1 VVAAALL
8 AAACGDG
15 AAGIT
20 TVPVEI
26 TSAATTVPGAAATE
40 PAATTV
46 GAASPTWLDPGA
58 ERREAMVAGQI
69 EARGIG
75 DPLVL
80 EAMRTVP
87 RDRFVPPE
95 YRDLAYDDHP
105 LPIGF
110 GQTISQPYMVAL
122 MTEELGVGAGDT
134 VLEIGTGSGYQAAI
148 LAEMGV
154 TVFTIEIIEEL
165 AAGADAVL
173 ESLGYEVA
181 VRHGDGY
188 WGWEEEA
195 PFDAIVVTAAP
206 DHVPQPLL
214 DQLAPGAVM
223 VIPVG
228 PPGAVQTLWR
238 FTIDPDTGER
248 LAEGLGAVRFVPFT
262 RDQ

>member
-1 VVAAALL
+1 MPGLVATLDGVQRCGAVVAVVLL
-8 AAACGDG
+8 AAACGG
-15 AAGIT
+15 EAT
-20 TVPVEI
+20 T
-26 TSAATTVPGAAATE
+26 TSAFGTTSTATTV
-40 PAATTV
+40 
-46 GAASPTWLDPGA
+46 LDPGA
-58 ERREAMVAGQI
+58 ERRQAMVAGQI
-69 EARGIG
+69 EARGIA

-80 EAMRTVP
+80 QAMRAVP
-87 RDRFVPPE
+87 RDRFVPSE

-110 GQTISQPYMVAL
+110 GQTISQPFMVAL
-122 MTEELGVGAGDT
+122 MTEQLGVGPGDS
-134 VLEIGTGSGYQAAI
+134 VLEVGTGSGYQAAI

-165 AAGADAVL
+165 AARAETVL
-173 ESLGYEVA
+173 ESLGYEVE
-181 VRHGDGY
+181 VRHADGY

-195 PFDAIVVTAAP
+195 PFDAVIVTAAP

-214 DQLAPGAVM
+214 NQLAPGAVM

-228 PPGAVQTLWR
+228 PPGAVQTLWK

-262 RDQ
+262 RDP